1 MLSDKQIKD
10 ILKQEKIKTL
20 YLQFADINGKIKT
33 LNVPA
38 SQIDEVLENKIT
50 FDGSSLSG
58 FRENETLDLTI
69 VPDKST
75 FMTFPIKFSNLKNT
89 ARFICDIHNADGT
102 PFAGCPRSN
111 LKKVIANAQQY
122 GYTMQIGPEIE
133 LFLF

>member
-33 LNVPA
+33 LSVPA

-89 ARFICDIHNADGT
+89 ARFICDIHNAARNT
-102 PFAGCPRSN
+102 FCRMS
-111 LKKVIANAQQY
+111 
-122 GYTMQIGPEIE
+122 EIKY
-133 LFLF
+133 